1 MLPSFDSLGVQA
13 GKTLRAQWLFC
24 FLPSNFYLCYMARDY
39 YEILGVSRDADKEEI
54 KQAYRR
60 LARKYHP
67 DVNKEPG
74 AEERFKEIN
83 RAYEV
88 LSEPEMRERYN
99 RFGEAGVSGAA
110 AAGFQDMG
118 DMGGFA
124 DIFES
129 IFSGFAGGMGGPTQ
143 RRRSGPVR
151 GDDLRLDLKLDFR
164 EAVFGGEKEIRISHL
179 ETCDVCSG
187 SGAKPGTRP
196 RTCST
201 CSGSGQVRRVTRTPF
216 GSFTQVSTCPTC
228 NGTGTVIEDKCDAC
242 DGKGTNQITKKLKI
256 TIPAG
261 VDNGTR
267 LRISQ
272 EGDAGQRGG
281 PPGDLYVYLFVN
293 EDEEFHRDGIN
304 ILSEIKVSYL
314 QAILGCRL
322 EVDTVDG
329 PVELIIPPGT
339 QPNTVMKLENRGVP
353 RLGNPVSRGDHM
365 LTVLIDIP
373 TKVTP
378 EERELLEKLAK
389 IKGDRTGKGGLEGF
403 LGNLFK

>member
-1 MLPSFDSLGVQA
+1 
-13 GKTLRAQWLFC
+13 
-24 FLPSNFYLCYMARDY
+24 MARDY

-83 RAYEV
+83 RAYEI
-88 LSEPEMRERYN
+88 LSEPETRERYN
-99 RFGEAGVSGAA
+99 RFGEAGVSGGAGV
-110 AAGFQDMG
+110 GFQDMG

-129 IFSGFAGGMGGPTQ
+129 IFSGFAGGGVGGQTQ

-179 ETCDVCSG
+179 ETCEVCSG

-196 RTCST
+196 RTCAT

-228 NGTGTVIEDKCDAC
+228 NGTGMVIEDKCESC
-242 DGKGTNQITKKLKI
+242 DGKGTNQVTKKLKI

-293 EDEEFHRDGIN
+293 EDEEFQRDGIN
-304 ILSEIKVSYL
+304 VLSEIKVSYL

-329 PVELIIPPGT
+329 PVELIIPAGT

-353 RLGNPVSRGDHM
+353 RLGNPVSRGDHL

>member
-1 MLPSFDSLGVQA
+1 
-13 GKTLRAQWLFC
+13 
-24 FLPSNFYLCYMARDY
+24 MARDY

-88 LSEPEMRERYN
+88 LSEPEIRERYN

-110 AAGFQDMG
+110 AAGFQDMS

-129 IFSGFAGGMGGPTQ
+129 IFSGFAGGMGGPTTQ

-179 ETCDVCSG
+179 ETCDICSG

-304 ILSEIKVSYL
+304 ILSEIKISYL

-329 PVELIIPPGT
+329 PVELIIPAGT

-365 LTVLIDIP
+365 LTILIDIP

-389 IKGDRTGKGGLEGF
+389 IKGERTGKGGLEGF

>member
-1 MLPSFDSLGVQA
+1 
-13 GKTLRAQWLFC
+13 
-24 FLPSNFYLCYMARDY
+24 MARDY
-39 YEILGVSRDADKEEI
+39 YEILGVARNTDKEEI
-54 KQAYRR
+54 KRAYRR

-88 LSEPEMRERYN
+88 LSEPEMRARYD
-99 RFGEAGVSGAA
+99 RFGEAGVAAGAG
-110 AAGFQDMG
+110 AAGFQDFG
-118 DMGGFA
+118 DIGGFA

-129 IFSGFAGGMGGPTQ
+129 FFSGFGGMGGQTQ

-151 GDDLRLDLKLDFR
+151 GDDLRLDLKLEFR

-179 ETCDVCSG
+179 ETCEVCSG

-228 NGTGTVIEDKCDAC
+228 NGTGQMIEEKCDAC
-242 DGKGTNQITKKLKI
+242 EGKGARQVTKKLKI

-267 LRISQ
+267 LRIAS
-272 EGDAGQRGG
+272 EGDAGERNG
-281 PPGDLYVYLFVN
+281 PAGDLYVYLFVN
-293 EDEEFHRDGIN
+293 EDPEFRRDGIN
-304 ILSEIKVSYL
+304 VLSEIKISYL
-314 QAILGCRL
+314 QAILGSRL
-322 EVDTVDG
+322 EVNTVDG
-329 PVELIIPPGT
+329 PVELVIPPGT
-339 QPNTVMKLENRGVP
+339 QPNTVMTLENHGVP
-353 RLGNPVSRGDHM
+353 RLGNPVSRGDHL

-373 TKVTP
+373 TKIAP
-378 EERELLEKLAK
+378 DERELLEKLAK
-389 IKGDRTGKGGLEGF
+389 IKGERTGKGGLEGF
-403 LGNLFK
+403 LGNLFHK

>member
-1 MLPSFDSLGVQA
+1 
-13 GKTLRAQWLFC
+13 
-24 FLPSNFYLCYMARDY
+24 MARDY
-39 YEILGVSRDADKEEI
+39 YEVLGVAREADKEEI

-67 DVNKEPG
+67 DVNKETG

-83 RAYEV
+83 LAYEV
-88 LSEPEMRERYN
+88 LSEPDNRARYD
-99 RFGEAGVSGAA
+99 RFGEAGVGS
-110 AAGFQDMG
+110 AAGAGFDVG

-129 IFSGFAGGMGGPTQ
+129 FFNGFSGGAPGGQQTA
-143 RRRSGPVR
+143 RRRGGPVR

-179 ETCDVCSG
+179 ETCTNCTG

-201 CSGSGQVRRVTRTPF
+201 CSGAGQVRRATRTPF
-216 GSFTQVSTCPTC
+216 GSFTQVSVCPTC
-228 NGTGTVIEDKCDAC
+228 NGTGQVVEEKCEVC
-242 DGKGTNQITKKLKI
+242 GGDGQRQETKKLKI

-267 LRISQ
+267 LRVS
-272 EGDAGQRGG
+272 EAGDAGQRNG
-281 PPGDLYVYLFVN
+281 PPGDLYVYLFIN
-293 EDEEFHRDGIN
+293 EDAEFQREGIN

-314 QAILGCRL
+314 QAILGSRL
-322 EVDTVDG
+322 EINTVDG
-329 PVELIIPPGT
+329 TEELTVPPGT
-339 QPNTVMKLENRGVP
+339 QPDTVLTLESRGVP
-353 RLGNPVSRGDHM
+353 KLGNPVSRGDH
-365 LTVLIDIP
+365 LITISVDIP
-373 TKVTP
+373 ARISV

-389 IKGDRTGKGGLEGF
+389 IRGDRVGKGGIEGF
-403 LGNLFK
+403 FGKVFGG

>member
-1 MLPSFDSLGVQA
+1 
-13 GKTLRAQWLFC
+13 
-24 FLPSNFYLCYMARDY
+24 MARDY
-39 YEILGVSRDADKEEI
+39 YEILGISRNADKEEI
-54 KQAYRR
+54 KRAYRR

-88 LSEPEMRERYN
+88 LSEPDIRARYD
-99 RFGEAGVSGAA
+99 RFGEAGVAAGAG
-110 AAGFQDMG
+110 AGFQDFG
-118 DMGGFA
+118 DIGGFA

-129 IFSGFAGGMGGPTQ
+129 FFSGFAGGVGTQAQ

-151 GDDLRLDLKLDFR
+151 GDDLRLDLKLEFR

-179 ETCDVCSG
+179 ETCEVCGG

-216 GSFTQVSTCPTC
+216 GSFTQVSACPTC
-228 NGTGTVIEDKCDAC
+228 NGTGQMIEEKCDTC
-242 DGKGTNQITKKLKI
+242 DGKGAHQVTKKLKI

-267 LRISQ
+267 LRISG
-272 EGDAGQRGG
+272 EGDAGERNG
-281 PPGDLYVYLFVN
+281 PSGDLYVYLFIN
-293 EDEEFHRDGIN
+293 EDSEFRRDGIN
-304 ILSEIKVSYL
+304 VLSEIKISYL

-322 EVDTVDG
+322 EVNTVDG
-329 PVELIIPPGT
+329 PTEVVIPAGT
-339 QPNTVMKLENRGVP
+339 QPNTVMTLENHGVP
-353 RLGNPVSRGDHM
+353 RLGNPVSRGDHL

-373 TKVTP
+373 NKITP
-378 EERELLEKLAK
+378 DERELLEKLAK

-403 LGNLFK
+403 LGNLFQR